1 MDEDGLPRPFPVQV
15 DGDYLG
21 EYSEL
26 GFSVEPGALT
36 VVA

>member
-1 MDEDGLPRPFPVQV
+1 V